1 MKKGD
6 IIELKIERY
15 AFEGKGIARID
26 KSQIVPGAKKEEG
39 KQSNYVVFADGSY
52 PGDTVKAMLL
62 KIKNSYAESKV
73 VEVITPSSFRIPSKC
88 RYFGLCGGCKQQD
101 LDYEVQLK
109 FKQQQV
115 EEIFQKMGGFRDFEI
130 EPIVPS
136 EKVFYYRNKM
146 EFSFAD
152 KRWLKK
158 EELADEKIIDKN
170 FALGLHIPNIYD
182 KVLDI
187 EECFLQSVTSN
198 QIMNFTREFF
208 KKRNTPIYSTK
219 THEGYLRNLVIKQ
232 SHHADDLMVNLV
244 TSSENDELMKEF
256 TKDLLKEIPSV
267 TTVINN
273 INQKMAS
280 VATGDYEKVFHGSGY
295 IYDSIGEYKFR
306 VSANSFFQT
315 NSLQAEKL
323 YAAALDFAKLS
334 GDEIVYDLYSGA
346 GTITIFI
353 SGKAK
358 EIYAFET
365 IETAIKDAE
374 ENAKLNNI
382 KNVNFIKADLYKSF
396 LPIVKEGKLPKPD
409 VMIIDPP
416 RSGMHPTTVQDVIE
430 LSPNK
435 IVYVSCNPGT
445 QVRDIKFLTD
455 AGYTLKKVRPV
466 DMFPHTYHIENVAL
480 LIRE

>member
-26 KSQIVPGAKKEEG
+26 KGIIVPGAKQEG
-39 KQSNYVVFADGSY
+39 GKGKNYVVFADGSY
-52 PGDTVKAMLL
+52 PGDTVKVMLL
-62 KIKNSYAESKV
+62 KIKNSYSESKV
-73 VEVITPSSFRIPSKC
+73 VEVITPSEYRIPARC

-115 EEIFQKMGGFRDFEI
+115 EEIFQKMGGFKDFEI
-130 EPIVPS
+130 ETIIRS

-146 EFSFAD
+146 EFSFSD

-187 EECFLQSVTSN
+187 EECFLQSEESN
-198 QIMNFTREFF
+198 RIMNFTREFF

-232 SHHADDLMVNLV
+232 SHHTDDLMVNLV
-244 TSSENDELMKEF
+244 TAFENDELMNEY
-256 TKDLLKEIPSV
+256 TSGLLKEIPTV

-295 IYDSIGEYKFR
+295 IYDSIGEYRFR

-323 YAAALDFAKLS
+323 YGTALDFAQLT
-334 GDEIVYDLYSGA
+334 GDETVYDLYSGA

-358 EIYAFET
+358 EVYAFET
-365 IETAIKDAE
+365 IEPAINDAE

-382 KNVNFIKADLYKSF
+382 RNVKFIKADLNKSF
-396 LPIVKEGKLPKPD
+396 LPIVKSEGLPKPD
-409 VMIIDPP
+409 AMIIDPP
-416 RSGMHPTTVQDVIE
+416 RSGMHPTTVQDANE
-430 LSPNK
+430 LFPK
-435 IVYVSCNPGT
+435 RIVYVSCNPGT
-445 QVRDIKFLTD
+445 QVRDIKFFTD
-455 AGYTLKKVRPV
+455 AGYVLKKIRPV

-480 LIRE
+480 LEK